1 MNPINLAKIKPRP
14 GSQAFFRWRQ
24 IDDDVVLIT
33 NLEGNWLLL
42 SRDEFTSFARGEVE
56 PGSEL
61 HTRLDDKNF
70 LRATYDIQ
78 AASERVK
85 ARKHFVHNGP
95 LLHVMVVTLRCNE
108 TCVYCHASRANMD
121 AVETDMSAE
130 TARKAVD
137 IALASTNGFVTIEF
151 QGGEPLVNFP
161 IVKEIIEY
169 ATERNKEIGKR
180 LEFTMVSNFAL
191 LDEDKLE
198 YLLANKVQM
207 CTSIDGPEELHNAQ
221 RKLPQT
227 HNAFQAAAK
236 WIKRVNEAYGEMGLE
251 TNLYHVEALLTTT
264 KATLDKWKEVVDTYV
279 GLGCKTIF
287 LRPVDPFGFAER
299 ARLRLEYP
307 RSKYLEFYRN
317 AVDYMIE
324 LNREGVEILERYAA
338 IFLTKILRGE
348 DPNFLDNRNPA
359 GAGIGQIAYSYDGNV
374 YTCDEGRMLAA
385 TQDDTFLLGTVDDG
399 YRKLVGHETVRAMTI
414 ATNLDQQPDCVNC
427 AYQPYCGTNAA
438 YNYKAQGSIFGRM
451 RDNNVCAVHKGIQD
465 YLFEKL
471 AAAKDDPELLE
482 IFERW
487 TTIRPR
493 DHFVQDPNAETA
505 AGEGTVE
512 TVDASEEPA
521 EA

>member
-1 MNPINLAKIKPRP
+1 MKLINLAEIKPKP
-14 GSQAFFRWRQ
+14 GTQAFFRWRQ
-24 IDDDVVLIT
+24 IGDDAILLT
-33 NLEGNWLLL
+33 NLEGNWLIL
-42 SRDEFTSFARGEVE
+42 SVEEFTQFARGEVAPE
-56 PGSEL
+56 SAL
-61 HTRLDDKNF
+61 HERLQDKNF
-70 LRATYDIQ
+70 LRASYDVQ
-78 AASERVK
+78 AASERLK
-85 ARKHFVHNGP
+85 ARKYFVHGGP

-121 AVETDMSAE
+121 AVETDMSIE
-130 TARKAVD
+130 TATKSVD
-137 IALASTNGFVTIEF
+137 LALSSTNGFVTIEF
-151 QGGEPLVNFP
+151 QGGEPLVNWP
-161 IVKEIIEY
+161 VVKHIIEY
-169 ATERNKEIGKR
+169 ATERNKQIGKR
-180 LEFTMVSNFAL
+180 LEFTMVSNFSL
-191 LDEDKLE
+191 LDEDKLQ
-198 YLLANKVQM
+198 YLLANKVQL

-236 WIKRVNEAYGEMGLE
+236 WIKRVNDAYVEIGLDP
-251 TNLYHVEALLTTT
+251 TLYHVEALLTTT

-287 LRPVDPFGFAER
+287 LRPIDPFGFAER

-307 RSKYLEFYRN
+307 RGKYLEFYRN

-324 LNREGVEILERYAA
+324 LNKQGVEILERYAA

-359 GAGIGQIAYSYDGNV
+359 GAGIGQLAYSYDGNI
-374 YTCDEGRMLAA
+374 YSCDEGRMLAA
-385 TQDDTFLLGTVDDG
+385 TGDNTFLLGTVHDTA
-399 YRKLVGHETVRAMTI
+399 YRKITGHETVRAMAI

-427 AYQPYCGTNAA
+427 AYNPYCGTNAA
-438 YNYKAQGSIFGRM
+438 YNFKAQGSIFGRM

-471 AAAKDDPELLE
+471 ATSDAEVMQ

-493 DHFVQDPNAETA
+493 EHFVQDPS
-505 AGEGTVE
+505 GG
-512 TVDASEEPA
+512 AS
-521 EA
+521 

>member
-1 MNPINLAKIKPRP
+1 MNLINLAQIKPKP
-14 GSQAFFRWRQ
+14 GTQAFFRYRQ
-24 IDDDVVLIT
+24 IGEDAILIT
-33 NLEGNWLLL
+33 NLEGNWMILNVE
-42 SRDEFTSFARGEVE
+42 EFTQFARGEVS
-56 PGSEL
+56 PDSDVFV
-61 HTRLDDKNF
+61 RLRDKNF
-70 LRATYDIQ
+70 LRSHYDVQ
-78 AASERVK
+78 AASERLK
-85 ARKHFVHNGP
+85 ARKYFVHGGP

-121 AVETDMSAE
+121 AVETDMSIE

-137 IALASTNGFVTIEF
+137 LALSSTNGFVTIEF

-161 IVKEIIEY
+161 VVKEIIEY

-191 LDEDKLE
+191 LDEERLQ
-198 YLLANKVQM
+198 YLLANKVQL

-221 RKLPQT
+221 RKLPVS

-236 WIKRVNEAYGEMGLE
+236 WIKRVNEAYIEIGLDP
-251 TNLYHVEALLTTT
+251 TLYHVEALMTTT
-264 KATLDKWKEVVDTYV
+264 KATLSKWKEVVDTYV

-287 LRPVDPFGFAER
+287 LRPIDPFGFAER

-307 RSKYLEFYRN
+307 RGAYLEFYRN

-324 LNREGVEILERYAA
+324 LNKQGVEILERYAA

-359 GAGIGQIAYSYDGNV
+359 GAGIGQLAYSYDGKV
-374 YTCDEGRMLAA
+374 YSCDEGRMLAA
-385 TQDDTFLLGTVDDG
+385 AQDETFQVGTVDTP
-399 YRKLVGHETVRAMTI
+399 YRKLVGHETIRAMAI

-427 AYQPYCGTNAA
+427 AYNPYCGTNAA

-471 AAAKDDPELLE
+471 AVADQQTLE

-493 DHFVQDPNAETA
+493 EHFVQ
-505 AGEGTVE
+505 
-512 TVDASEEPA
+512 EPKVQEA

>member
-1 MNPINLAKIKPRP
+1 MKPISLAQVKP
-14 GSQAFFRWRQ
+14 QAGTQAYFRWRQ
-24 IDDDVVLIT
+24 VNEDAVLIT
-33 NLEGNWLLL
+33 NLEGNWLVLTAE
-42 SRDEFTSFARGEVE
+42 EFGLFARGEV
-56 PGSEL
+56 PPDDPL
-61 HTRLDDKNF
+61 HQRLSDKNF

-85 ARKHFVHNGP
+85 ARRYFIHNGP

-121 AVETDMSAE
+121 AVETDMSKE

-137 IALASTNGFVTIEF
+137 IALSSTNGFVTIEF

-161 IVKEIIEY
+161 VVREIIEY
-169 ATERNKEIGKR
+169 ATEQNKTIGKR

-191 LDEDKLE
+191 LTEETLQ
-198 YLLANKVQM
+198 YLLANKVQL
-207 CTSIDGPEELHNAQ
+207 CTSIDGPEKLHNAQ
-221 RKLPQT
+221 RKLPVS
-227 HNAFQAAAK
+227 HNAYQAATK
-236 WIKRVNEAYGEMGLE
+236 WIKRVNDAYGEIGLD
-251 TNLYHVEALLTTT
+251 TTLYHVEALLTTT
-264 KATLDKWKEVVDTYV
+264 KATLGYWKEVVDTYV

-287 LRPVDPFGFAER
+287 LRPIDPFGFAER

-307 RSKYLEFYRN
+307 RGKYLEFYRRS
-317 AVDYMIE
+317 VDYMIE
-324 LNREGVEILERYAA
+324 LNKQGVEILERYAA

-348 DPNFLDNRNPA
+348 DPNFLDNRNPS

-385 TQDDTFLLGTVDDG
+385 NGDETCLLGTVDSS
-399 YRKLVGHETVRAMTI
+399 YRALVGHETVRAMTI
-414 ATNLDQQPDCVNC
+414 ATNLDQQPGCVNC

-438 YNYKAQGSIFGRM
+438 YNYKSQGSIFGRM
-451 RDNNVCAVHKGIQD
+451 QDNNVCAVHKGIQD

-471 AAAKDDPELLE
+471 AENDPETMA

-493 DHFVQDPNAETA
+493 EHFVQDPNA
-505 AGEGTVE
+505 
-512 TVDASEEPA
+512 A
-521 EA
+521 EAPS